1 MDIHPRL
8 PPFVTRE
15 TLDTDLV
22 SSGKLREKAKA
33 NHLLRQLQT
42 RLQYAR
48 LKVDHGWQKQRLN
61 EVENLYF
68 RAQRHPQAAGSLK
81 PPSTAQEYTPL
92 LSTPLD
98 PQLLAQDETTSSLS
112 FKLPSDATGME
123 GSQLS
128 GSESMALAQ
137 YTHAYTN
144 SASGSGSGW
153 QVEASTSTSYTHHPS
168 HPPAADPLSQ
178 WIQLPPSS
186 TAPPPPAA
194 SLGPPPAAPQN
205 PHSASSYDAFWTS
218 HSGASGPS
226 AESTAAQ
233 IQLFLTTSAAT
244 GGPPPFLNTPTFA
257 SSSGSGAPDPTYV
270 SGHSQITPRAG
281 GAKGKGRVNGGAVVK
296 QRSPRRSPVR
306 VVGASG

>member
-1 MDIHPRL
+1 MDLHPRL

-22 SSGKLREKAKA
+22 SGGKLREKAKA

-68 RAQRHPQAAGSLK
+68 RAQRHPDAAGSVK
-81 PPSTAQEYTPL
+81 PPNAAPEYTPL

-98 PQLLAQDETTSSLS
+98 PQLLPQDDITSSLS

-144 SASGSGSGW
+144 SASASGSGW
-153 QVEASTSTSYTHHPS
+153 QVEASTTSYTS
-168 HPPAADPLSQ
+168 HPPADPLSQ
-178 WIQLPPSS
+178 WIQLPPSTS
-186 TAPPPPAA
+186 TAPPLPTAP
-194 SLGPPPAAPQN
+194 LDPPPAAPQN
-205 PHSASSYDAFWTS
+205 PATAASYDAFWTS
-218 HSGASGPS
+218 HSGPAGGLS

-233 IQLFLTTSAAT
+233 IQLFLTTSAA
-244 GGPPPFLNTPTFA
+244 PPAAFLNAPTFA
-257 SSSGSGAPDPTYV
+257 SAAPTSV
-270 SGHSQITPRAG
+270 SGHVQTTPRTGGG
-281 GAKGKGRVNGGAVVK
+281 GAKGKGRVNGGAVTK

-306 VVGASG
+306 VVGAGA